1 MIAAEYL
8 MIGLGL
14 LMLYIIYFVMS
25 KDAQQSRQI
34 HTIATAVEEL
44 NHRLF
49 DLEKELNARL
59 QQTASDNS
67 PEEHAAQRREMEQQV
82 RRLAGSLSGSVGAME
97 EGFAAFKSDMEKR
110 LAHLEEGMRH
120 LTMPS
125 SVSGM
130 DDERIID
137 LYKQGVTMEA
147 IAKELRLS
155 KAEVEFVLKI
165 NKIR

>member
-1 MIAAEYL
+1 MIATEYL
-8 MIGLGL
+8 MIALGL
-14 LMLYIIYFVMS
+14 LMLYMIYFVMS

-34 HTIATAVEEL
+34 HAIATAVEEL

-59 QQTASDNS
+59 EAAENS
-67 PEEHAAQRREMEQQV
+67 PAEREAFRHDTEQQI

-97 EGFAAFKSDMEKR
+97 EGFSLFKSDMEKR

-130 DDERIID
+130 DDEKIIA
-137 LYKQGVTMEA
+137 LYKQGIAIDA

>member
-1 MIAAEYL
+1 MIATEYL

-34 HTIATAVEEL
+34 HAIATAVEDL
-44 NHRLF
+44 NRQLF
-49 DLEKELNARL
+49 TLEKELNARL
-59 QQTASDNS
+59 
-67 PEEHAAQRREMEQQV
+67 EETLSEEELEARESLRDDLQREE
-82 RRLAGSLSGSVGAME
+82 RRVAGSLSGSVGAVE
-97 EGFAAFKSDMEKR
+97 EGFVAFKSDMEKR
-110 LAHLEEGMRH
+110 LMHLEEGMRQ

-125 SVSGM
+125 SVSGL
-130 DDERIID
+130 DDEKIIG
-137 LYKQGVTMEA
+137 LYKQGVAIDA